1 MSSTSTRAEEPEEGR
16 GKSLGL
22 LILLVSQEKR
32 KEGRRNIG
40 KVYIH
45 MESNLVMKWGKQ
57 ILSKGLSTKSE
68 HLWDPLGRATL
79 RFRF

>member
-1 MSSTSTRAEEPEEGR
+1 MSSTSTRAEEPEERR

-22 LILLVSQEKR
+22 LILLVSQEKTT
-32 KEGRRNIG
+32 EGRRNIG

-45 MESNLVMKWGKQ
+45 IESNLVMKWGKQ
-57 ILSKGLSTKSE
+57 ILSKGLSTMSE